1 MADEMDRMFD
11 EFRLG
16 QRWTTPP
23 LRETRAEGWAAEI
36 AVFQKNSEL
45 SIRANLY
52 RSERSYGSFGRVIPL
67 ADGAIMGKPMR
78 TLILTFPEIVFI
90 AATRGALG
98 VGIGLLVS
106 DKMSK
111 PRRKA
116 VGWSLFSLGAVTTIP
131 AARRLLARR
140 ADAPVKPYAISA

>member
-67 ADGAIMGKPMR
+67 ADGAITEQGKANKHESPAVHMQCIR
-78 TLILTFPEIVFI
+78 QRFVCKS
-90 AATRGALG
+90 TR
-98 VGIGLLVS
+98 S
-106 DKMSK
+106 D
-111 PRRKA
+111 
-116 VGWSLFSLGAVTTIP
+116 G
-131 AARRLLARR
+131 
-140 ADAPVKPYAISA
+140 